1 MAFTEEQNE
10 AIKRKGANILVSA
23 AAGSGKTTVLV
34 ERIINKILKDKVD
47 IDKLLVVTFTDAA
60 ASEMRERI
68 LKALYNEIDKNPDDE
83 NLQKQLMLINRAH
96 ISTITS
102 FCLDVVRNNFF
113 EIGLSANFRIGDPT
127 EIEMMK
133 QEAIEKVFEDKYEA
147 GDKDFEELIKL
158 YTPYNDDQYLKDLVL
173 KIYEFAQSTP
183 YPEKWIDESI
193 EEYNIKKNEDFAK
206 TTWGQIIVDY
216 AKKRVENYVENLE
229 SAKKSIENIA
239 SLEDCY
245 ETLGNDIVNLK
256 SINFETWDKLSSSI
270 NAINWGEWSR
280 KRKYEEYEKEL
291 KDRAKNVRDEAKGE
305 IQKLQ
310 ENINISSDEIN
321 SEIKEMYAVL
331 KKLEKLIFDFKNEFA
346 EEKAEKN
353 IVDFSDIEHNALNIL
368 VDETGNKTEIAKK
381 YQFEE
386 VLIDEYQDS
395 NLVQEKILN
404 SISNGKNI
412 FMVGD
417 VKQSIYR
424 FRQARPELFLDKYK
438 KYKLI
443 EKENEPQNCE
453 FREDINTLEKNNY
466 EEQENEKINQNV
478 KLNNK
483 DQKENNINEVDFRKL
498 KEDTK
503 IQLYKNFRSR
513 AEVIDF
519 TNVIF
524 QNIMSSEL
532 GEIDYNEDEYLN
544 QGASFEEP
552 RIDCTPELYI
562 IDTNRENDTE
572 EIFSENE
579 EDENKKIKL
588 NETKISEDKIDANL
602 KIKNKDIEQDLESK
616 NNVKVEITED
626 EEQIDNIELEA
637 KLLCKK
643 IAELHN
649 KGIAY
654 KEMAVLLRSTAN
666 AAPVYEKELINQGIP
681 VYSDTASEYLD
692 TIEIDTIISLLKII
706 DNPLQDI
713 PLVTVLRS
721 KIGDFDD
728 NELTKIRLA
737 KRDGLFYYALEK
749 EAKNYEKI
757 VLTNHKETNNKDI
770 FKNNK
775 LVENEISEEKNAD
788 YEEISVTENESESES
803 EHNDLK
809 LSKKCYDFLQML
821 QEFRELEKRVP
832 LDQLIWTI
840 YAKTG
845 YYSYVRLMPNGKLR
859 QANLRK
865 LFEKAKDYEKISLK
879 GLFNFIL
886 FIEKVVGNNNLQE
899 AKIISENDDVVRIM
913 SIHKSKGLEFPVV
926 FLCNVGRKFNEQD
939 LKNKIVL
946 DQDLG
951 LGVNYVDEIN
961 EYPTVA
967 KQAINMKI
975 KKEMTSEEMRILY
988 VALTRAKEK
997 LIIIGSDKNARENY
1011 NKKEEELAKYQGL
1024 IRFEN
1029 TTQNIDESNGYEN
1042 SKILINDKKLEKL
1055 IDNECKKNSRKI
1067 NPILVGKYR
1076 RYLDWIELVK
1086 KHTNLNLKV
1095 NFIQRNEITKSDDL
1109 SDEETQE
1116 KIMKL
1121 DSNFDKEKYE
1131 KIDELLNWKYGF
1143 DTDIPSKTSVTAL
1156 KNSKLD
1162 LENGEVT
1169 ILDDL
1174 ESCSINNIEIENEI
1188 SDDTEQDNEIS
1199 KDEKGKSN
1207 DEYHFM
1213 NAYKNNNE
1221 SEFPKN
1227 IIKNNTNNQNLKNI
1241 KIETLDEKLIT
1252 NIKEKALT
1260 PAEKGTLVHLAMQKL
1275 NDKNIDKMIENLKVD
1290 EKSKNYLIEN
1300 KKIFENYINSDLFK
1314 AIENAKL
1321 VQKETPFYMNVN
1333 YKNTGDKVL
1342 IQGVI
1347 DLYFIDENDNLILV
1361 DYKTDKNVDAEI
1373 LKERY
1378 ANQLNMYEIALEKTL
1393 KRKVYRKLIYS
1404 TTLNKIIEI

>member
-34 ERIINKILKDKVD
+34 ERIINKILIDKVD

-68 LKALYNEIDKNPDDE
+68 LKALYNEIDKNPDDD
-83 NLQKQLMLINRAH
+83 NLQRQIMLINRAH

-133 QEAIEKVFEDKYEA
+133 QEAIEKVFEDKYES
-147 GDKDFEELIKL
+147 GDKDFENLVEL

-173 KIYEFAQSTP
+173 KIYDFAQSTP
-183 YPEKWIDESI
+183 YPEKWIDD
-193 EEYNIKKNEDFAK
+193 NIKKYDIESSEDFAK
-206 TTWGQIIVDY
+206 TVWGKIIVDY
-216 AKKRVENYVENLE
+216 SKKRVESFIKDLEN
-229 SAKKSIENIA
+229 AKKSIENIT

-245 ETLGNDIVNLK
+245 ETLSNDIVNLK
-256 SINFETWDKLSSSI
+256 SINFENWDKLYSSI
-270 NAINWGEWSR
+270 QSIKWEDWSR
-280 KRKYEEYEKEL
+280 KKKYEEYEKEL
-291 KDRAKNVRDEAKGE
+291 KDKAKNVRDEAKGE
-305 IQKLQ
+305 IKKLQ
-310 ENINISSDEIN
+310 DSINISSDEIN
-321 SEIKEMYAVL
+321 SEISAMYEVL
-331 KKLEKLIFDFKNEFA
+331 KKLEKLIIDFKNEFA
-346 EEKAEKN
+346 SEKAEKN

-368 VDETGNKTEIAKK
+368 VDENGNKTDVAKK

-424 FRQARPELFLDKYK
+424 FRQARPELFLEKYK
-438 KYKLI
+438 NYKLI
-443 EKENEPQNCE
+443 KKENDIENHKNQ
-453 FREDINTLEKNNY
+453 EDKNINIFEKNNN
-466 EEQENEKINQNV
+466 EERKNETIIKV
-478 KLNNK
+478 ATLNNK
-483 DQKENNINEVDFRKL
+483 KQVENNINEIENREL
-498 KEDTK
+498 KENTK

-513 AEVIDF
+513 KEVIDF

-544 QGASFEEP
+544 QGASFDEP
-552 RIDCTPELYI
+552 RIDCTPELYVI
-562 IDTNRENDTE
+562 DTNKENDTEDLFSENEESDISTKNEDTNRENYNTKVTKN
-572 EIFSENE
+572 IENNIDKNFKNE
-579 EDENKKIKL
+579 KIENLNIKS
-588 NETKISEDKIDANL
+588 NN
-602 KIKNKDIEQDLESK
+602 IEQDLENEK
-616 NNVKVEITED
+616 NIKSNINEDD
-626 EEQIDNIELEA
+626 EEQIDNVELEA
-637 KLLCKK
+637 KLLCQK
-643 IAELHN
+643 IAELHE

-654 KEMAVLLRSTAN
+654 KEMAVLLRSTSN
-666 AAPVYEKELINQGIP
+666 VAPVYEKELINQGIP
-681 VYSDTASEYLD
+681 VYSDTSSEYLD

-728 NELTKIRLA
+728 NELTQIRLA

-749 EAKNYEKI
+749 EAKAYENIEVNANCKNNENIQERHKSKNILEDEKI
-757 VLTNHKETNNKDI
+757 EKD
-770 FKNNK
+770 
-775 LVENEISEEKNAD
+775 S
-788 YEEISVTENESESES
+788 
-803 EHNDLK
+803 DLK
-809 LSKKCYDFLQML
+809 LSKKCYDFLQMI
-821 QEFRELEKRVP
+821 QEFRNLEKRVP
-832 LDQLIWTI
+832 LDELIWTI
-840 YAKTG
+840 YSKTR

-879 GLFNFIL
+879 GLFNFIS

-951 LGVNYVDEIN
+951 FGANYIDEIN
-961 EYPTVA
+961 EYPTLA

-1029 TTQNIDESNGYEN
+1029 TIEE
-1042 SKILINDKKLEKL
+1042 EKY
-1055 IDNECKKNSRKI
+1055 IGKI

-1086 KHTNLNLKV
+1086 KQSKLNLKV
-1095 NFIQRNEITKSDDL
+1095 NFINRSELTKNSDS
-1109 SDEETQE
+1109 SDEEYQE
-1116 KIMKL
+1116 QMMKL
-1121 DSNFDKEKYE
+1121 DSNFDKEKYKE
-1131 KIDELLNWKYGF
+1131 IDELLNWKYSF
-1143 DTDIPSKTSVTAL
+1143 ETDIPSKTSVTAL

-1162 LENGEVT
+1162 FKNGEVT

-1174 ESCSINNIEIENEI
+1174 ENDSLKNLEIENEI
-1188 SDDTEQDNEIS
+1188 SEDTEQTYEIS
-1199 KDEKGKSN
+1199 KNEEKKSDN
-1207 DEYHFM
+1207 EYFFK
-1213 NAYKNNNE
+1213 NASKNNDE

-1227 IIKNNTNNQNLKNI
+1227 IINNNTNNQGLKNI
-1241 KIETLDEKLIT
+1241 KIKTLDEKLIK

-1260 PAEKGTLVHLAMQKL
+1260 PAEKGTLVHLALQKL
-1275 NDKNIDKMIENLKVD
+1275 NDKNIDEMIENLKVD

-1300 KKIFENYINSDLFK
+1300 RKIFENYIESDLFK
-1314 AIENAKL
+1314 SLESAKL

-1333 YKNTGDKVL
+1333 YKNTDEKVL

-1347 DLYFIDENDNLILV
+1347 DLYFIDEDDNLILV

-1378 ANQLNMYEIALEKTL
+1378 SNQLKMYEIALEKSL
-1393 KRKVYRKLIYS
+1393 KRKVNKKLIYS
-1404 TTLNKIIEI
+1404 TTLNRTIYLN